1 MSSASS
7 ATRVPPAR
15 ALRIERVFAT
25 LVVVLPTL
33 GLVAAFA
40 LGRPTW
46 VDLVA
51 FGVMYLVTGFGI
63 TVGYHRLFTHRSF
76 AAPPWLVAAFAVSGS
91 MALQGSVIR
100 WVADHRRHHMH
111 SDKVGDP
118 HSPHAARRAGIGGAL
133 EAFAHAH
140 VGWFFAKDKT
150 RASRFARD
158 LLGSRVITWI
168 DRRYLLWVGAT
179 LAIPFALGLVLG
191 GSFRAGVSALVWGGL
206 VRIFAVHHV
215 TWSINSVCHVF
226 GARKFV
232 SKDLSSNVWWL
243 ALPSLGESWHNAHHA
258 FPTSAR
264 HGLGALELDPS
275 WLVIR
280 SLELVGAVSDVKVPT
295 REQAARRLLSAA
307 ALVSGE
313 ANEASEASEADD
325 EPSDGAASPASGRSG
340 LDRGAE
346 AA

>member
-7 ATRVPPAR
+7 ATRVPTAR
-15 ALRIERVFAT
+15 ALRVERVFAT

-33 GLVAAFA
+33 GLLGAVAV
-40 LGRPTW
+40 GRPTAS
-46 VDLVA
+46 DLVA

-76 AAPPWLVAAFAVSGS
+76 AAPPWLVGFFAVSGS
-91 MALQGSVIR
+91 MALQGPVIR

-118 HSPHAARRAGIGGAL
+118 HSPHAARREGFGGAVS
-133 EAFAHAH
+133 AFWHAH

-150 RASRFARD
+150 RASRFAKD
-158 LLGSRVITWI
+158 LLADRVVTWV
-168 DRRYLLWVGAT
+168 DRRYLFWVAAT
-179 LAIPFALGLVLG
+179 FAIPFAIGLALG
-191 GSFRAGVSALVWGGL
+191 GSLRAGLTAMLWGGL
-206 VRIFAVHHV
+206 VRAFAVHHV

-226 GARKFV
+226 GARRFA

-243 ALPSLGESWHNAHHA
+243 AVPSLGESWHNAHHA

-264 HGLGALELDPS
+264 HGLGALEFDPS
-275 WLVIR
+275 WLLIR
-280 SLELVGAVSDVKVPT
+280 SLRAVGVVSDVKVPT
-295 REQAARRLLSAA
+295 AEQVARRLLTAPPGA
-307 ALVSGE
+307 DVADDGE
-313 ANEASEASEADD
+313 AA
-325 EPSDGAASPASGRSG
+325 PASATRAPGGST